1 MQPTKVI
8 LIACGSF
15 SPPTIM
21 HLRMFEIAR
30 DHLHRLGNHIVIGG
44 LISPVHDAYGKT
56 DLVSST
62 HRLAMIKLSLQNSEW
77 VKLSDWEC
85 NQETWTRTRQTLQY
99 HQNKLNSILNSSN
112 NDFNNV
118 NEDDYSWMP
127 DSFRNGCNGPV
138 QVKLLCGADL
148 LESFAVPGL
157 WADEDIETIIKHH
170 GLVVVTRENT
180 NPLKFIYNSDVLTR
194 LMANITIVTEWIT
207 QDISST
213 KIRRA
218 LRRSESV
225 KYLLPDKV
233 IDYIYKNSLYGTRG
247 IKYLFAPTPF
257 LTPSPSDVI
266 MESPSPR
273 HNPCFSVC
281 NSDILSIP
289 LLNTN
294 LLINRVDS
302 INKANINTAKHPGQA
317 IKIITESSGE
327 HKLLK
332 DGKSDT
338 KQGSLKRPAC
348 LL

>member
-44 LISPVHDAYGKT
+44 LISPVHDAYAKT

-247 IKYLFAPTPF
+247 M
-257 LTPSPSDVI
+257 D
-266 MESPSPR
+266 
-273 HNPCFSVC
+273 H
-281 NSDILSIP
+281 
-289 LLNTN
+289 
-294 LLINRVDS
+294 
-302 INKANINTAKHPGQA
+302 
-317 IKIITESSGE
+317 
-327 HKLLK
+327 
-332 DGKSDT
+332 
-338 KQGSLKRPAC
+338 
-348 LL
+348 